1 MAEIIKK
8 TGVEVKSESLL
19 TGLGTIEDFDDG
31 SYEDIDGII
40 DGLTRS
46 NITVTSLLEITD
58 RLKNIGKVK
67 NAIHIVNSIF
77 PDAVKPTAVSAKLG
91 EYCFLDGSPEQTVKL
106 YNEALENSPQIA
118 DTYWFRK
125 NLGEAYFYV
134 GDKASALENLRV
146 ALKICNGSYEPTN
159 SLCRYFYS
167 ENKTAE
173 LFDEINRQYV
183 MQHSIEFKGPM
194 GGENQQNL
202 LVIDSCV
209 PQADKDAGSVLMQGF
224 LRTLAT
230 SGFDVWFY
238 TDEINPDPKYI
249 LKLLSLG
256 VRFLDRQYFES
267 GNDMIASI
275 SNEID
280 AIMLTR
286 VDSGGSYY
294 EAVKRENLTKPIIF
308 NTVDLHYLRTYRHY
322 KESRNPATLL
332 ESKRLKR
339 RESFLIRNCDATV
352 IISDAEV
359 KILNESTIS
368 GNLWQIPIIVD
379 FPEKILPFNGRKN
392 IAFIGSYAHLPNI
405 DAVEYFCETVWPE
418 ISSTVGDTKLLI
430 VGPNAPKK
438 WSDDYNG
445 KNNIEVVGFVDDLEE
460 LLGTISC
467 TVVPLRI
474 GAGQKGKI
482 ATSLAHG
489 VPCISSATGI
499 EGMRL
504 VAGDNVI
511 VCDDANEWLSAIDE
525 LTNDQ
530 AVWES
535 LSNAGIEH
543 AKAHYSEATVAG
555 KLVNHINEL
564 IESSKISL
572 KQVTT

>member
-1 MAEIIKK
+1 M
-8 TGVEVKSESLL
+8 
-19 TGLGTIEDFDDG
+19 
-31 SYEDIDGII
+31 
-40 DGLTRS
+40 
-46 NITVTSLLEITD
+46 
-58 RLKNIGKVK
+58 
-67 NAIHIVNSIF
+67 
-77 PDAVKPTAVSAKLG
+77 
-91 EYCFLDGSPEQTVKL
+91 
-106 YNEALENSPQIA
+106 
-118 DTYWFRK
+118 
-125 NLGEAYFYV
+125 
-134 GDKASALENLRV
+134 
-146 ALKICNGSYEPTN
+146 
-159 SLCRYFYS
+159 
-167 ENKTAE
+167 
-173 LFDEINRQYV
+173 
-183 MQHSIEFKGPM
+183 
-194 GGENQQNL
+194 
-202 LVIDSCV
+202 
-209 PQADKDAGSVLMQGF
+209 
-224 LRTLAT
+224 
-230 SGFDVWFY
+230 
-238 TDEINPDPKYI
+238 
-249 LKLLSLG
+249 
-256 VRFLDRQYFES
+256 
-267 GNDMIASI
+267 
-275 SNEID
+275 
-280 AIMLTR
+280 
-286 VDSGGSYY
+286 
-294 EAVKRENLTKPIIF
+294 
-308 NTVDLHYLRTYRHY
+308 RTYRHY

-564 IESSKISL
+564 IESSKNSL

>member
-1 MAEIIKK
+1 MAGIIKK
-8 TGVEVKSESLL
+8 LDVEIREENLL
-19 TGLGTIEDFDDG
+19 IGLGAIEDFDDG
-31 SYEDIDGII
+31 NYDAIDGII
-40 DGLTRS
+40 DGLNRS

-58 RLKNIGKVK
+58 RLKDTGKVK
-67 NAIHIVNSIF
+67 NAIHIINSIF
-77 PDAVKPTAVSAKLG
+77 LDAVKPTAVNAKLG
-91 EYCFLDGSPEQTVKL
+91 EYCFLDGSPEQTVEL
-106 YNEALENSPQIA
+106 YNEALKNAPQIA

-125 NLGEAYFYV
+125 NLGEAYFYI
-134 GDKASALENLRV
+134 GDKEGALENLRV
-146 ALKICNGSYEPTN
+146 ALRLCDGGFVPAN
-159 SLCRYFYS
+159 SLCRYFCM

-173 LFDEINRQYV
+173 LFDEINRQYAIK
-183 MQHSIEFKGPM
+183 HSAKFKKPL
-194 GGENQQNL
+194 GGENHRNL

-224 LRTLAT
+224 LRTLST

-238 TDEINPDPKYI
+238 TDEIDPDPKYVLI
-249 LKLLSLG
+249 LLSLG
-256 VRFLDRQYFES
+256 VRFLDRRYFEN
-267 GNDMIASI
+267 GNDMINSI
-275 SNEID
+275 SSEID
-280 AIMLTR
+280 GFMLTR

-359 KILNESTIS
+359 KILAESTIY

-379 FPEKILPFNGRKN
+379 FPKKIRTFNGRKH
-392 IAFIGSYAHLPNI
+392 IAFIGNYAHLPNI
-405 DAVEYFCETVWPE
+405 DAVEYFCETIWPE
-418 ISSTVGDTKLLI
+418 ISSKVGDTKLLI
-430 VGPNAPKK
+430 VGPNAPDS
-438 WSDDYNG
+438 WTVDYDGN
-445 KNNIEVVGFVDDLEE
+445 NNIEVVGFVDDLDE
-460 LLGTISC
+460 LLGKISC

-499 EGMRL
+499 EGMQL
-504 VAGDNVI
+504 VTGKNVI
-511 VCDDANEWLSAIDE
+511 VCDRADEWLSAIDD
-525 LTNDQ
+525 LTNEQ
-530 AVWES
+530 AIWDL
-535 LSNAGIEH
+535 LSKAGIEH
-543 AKAHYSEATVAG
+543 AKAHYSEAIVAG
-555 KLVNHINEL
+555 KLVKHIDEL
-564 IESSKISL
+564 IESSKNIL